1 MTRPYVSSLLQPMD
15 RRHFLQV
22 SSAGTVGLAAA
33 PVRAAN
39 TPPRPA
45 AELKHWVW
53 VRGDRPR
60 EEWRTLFGQFQEVG
74 ITAALIDMA
83 PSTLES
89 VIPLAAEYGLEV
101 HGWMITMM
109 EGGLEDEHPE
119 WYAVNRN
126 GESTATDPPYV
137 DYYKFMC
144 PSREPV
150 RRHKM
155 ERARRLLE
163 VEGLAGL
170 HLDYIRYPDV
180 ILPSALWPT
189 YGIVQDR
196 EYASYDYCYCDV
208 CRATFESRTGIDP
221 LDLEDPS
228 QHPAWVQYRQDT
240 IVEMVN
246 GLSQVAHAAGK
257 PITAAVFPSPSIARS
272 LVRQD
277 WPRWPLDAVLP
288 MVYNWFY
295 EQGTDWIEPTVLEGV
310 TALGGRFPLYA
321 GLYVAELT
329 PDDLAE
335 AARRALAGGASGVVI
350 FEGTGPTPEHWSAL
364 ASVLRP

>member
-1 MTRPYVSSLLQPMD
+1 MD
-15 RRHFLQV
+15 RRHFLHV
-22 SSAGTVGLAAA
+22 SGAGAVGLAGCAAA
-33 PVRAAN
+33 PVAA
-39 TPPRPA
+39 TSRPGQPA
-45 AELKHWVW
+45 ADLKHWVW
-53 VRGDRPR
+53 VRGTRPDA
-60 EEWRTLFGQFQEVG
+60 EWRSLFGQFRDVG
-74 ITAALIDMA
+74 ITAALIDVGA
-83 PSTLES
+83 DDLEA
-89 VIPLAAEYGLEV
+89 VVPLAAEHGIEV
-101 HGWMITMM
+101 HAWMITMM

-150 RRHKM
+150 RRHK
-155 ERARRLLE
+155 EGRARRLLE
-163 VEGLAGL
+163 VEGVAGL
-170 HLDYIRYPDV
+170 HLDYIRVPDV

-189 YGIVQDR
+189 YDIVQDR
-196 EYASYDYCYCDV
+196 EYAPYDYCYCEV
-208 CRATFESRTGIDP
+208 CRGRFEARTGIDP
-221 LDLEDPS
+221 LELEDPS
-228 QHPAWVQYRQDT
+228 QNAAWVQYRYDT
-240 IVEMVN
+240 ITEVVH

-257 PITAAVFPSPSIARS
+257 PITAAVFPSPSIART

-295 EQGTDWIEPTVLEGV
+295 EEGTDWIEPTVREGV
-310 TALGGRFPLYA
+310 TDLGGRLPLYA

-329 PDDLAE
+329 PAELAE

-350 FEGTGPTPEHWSAL
+350 FEGAGTSPEHWSAL
-364 ASVLRP
+364 RPVLRG